1 MQKRL
6 LQLAAGASL
15 ALCTEAHAQDRPREP
30 IDVERFKPAVTYDG
44 FIQTE
49 GTDVRYPLPEGD
61 PFELAGYL
69 NYALNSLV
77 VVGPEDNI
85 TEKFVAHRVGADL
98 IGSMTIFE
106 GFAVGLDIPFFLFQY
121 GDADPKWGGLGD
133 IRIVPKYRILD
144 DREIIGLAVLAE
156 LRVPTHSDEEFS
168 GGARNVVFWPRL
180 ALDHRFDFGLRF
192 GVNAGVSIREDTQ
205 FENVTATHEFTYSGA
220 LAYRFGGLEGP
231 AEIGFDLAGATGLK
245 SIDYE
250 ELPLE
255 AIIFGAVFPTSCLTV
270 QFGPGMGI
278 VPGYGIPTFRAFA
291 GIRYAPSEN
300 DRDGDGIPD
309 DVDKCPDVPEDRD
322 GYMDR
327 DGCPEDDDTRDDDKD
342 GIPNVDDACP
352 EAKETINGIE
362 DEDGCP
368 DKGPVKVV
376 REKGKLLVL
385 ENIEFATSSAAIR
398 QSSYGILNQVA
409 LMMKANPDIKQLR
422 IEGHTDS
429 RGSRDMN
436 MKLSQA
442 RAESVRNY
450 LISRGISPDRLTAQ
464 GFGPDHPV
472 VTPEVTQEDMQ
483 KNRRSEFIIER

>member
-1 MQKRL
+1 MHKRL
-6 LQLAAGASL
+6 LTTAAWVTL
-15 ALCTEAHAQDRPREP
+15 ALSADVSAQERVREP

-44 FIQTE
+44 FVITE
-49 GTDVRYPLPEGD
+49 GTDVRYPLPDGD

-69 NYALNSLV
+69 NYQLNSLV

-85 TEKFVAHRVGADL
+85 VDKFVAHRVGGDL
-98 IGSMTIFE
+98 IASMTLFE
-106 GFAVGLDIPFFLFQY
+106 GFAVGIDVPFFLLQY
-121 GDADPKWGGLGD
+121 GDADPNWGGLGD
-133 IRIVPKYRILD
+133 VRIVPKYRILD
-144 DREIIGLAVLAE
+144 DREIVGLAVLGE
-156 LRVPTHSDEEFS
+156 LRVPTHTDEEFS
-168 GGARNVVFWPRL
+168 GGARMVTFWPRL
-180 ALDHRFDFGLRF
+180 ALDHRFRFGLRF
-192 GVNAGVSIREDTQ
+192 GVNAGVAIRKDTQ

-220 LAYRFGGLEGP
+220 VAYRFGGLEGP
-231 AEIGFDLAGATGLK
+231 AEIGLDVAGATGLK

-255 AIIFGAVFPTSCLTV
+255 GFIYGAVFPTSCLTV
-270 QFGPGMGI
+270 QFGPSAGI

-309 DVDKCPDVPEDRD
+309 EADRCPDVPEDRD

-327 DGCPEDDDTRDDDKD
+327 DGCPEDDDTRDDDQD

-352 EAKETINGIE
+352 GQKETINGIE

-368 DKGPVKVV
+368 DKGAAKVV

-398 QSSYGILNQVA
+398 PSSYGVLNQVA
-409 LMMKANPDIKQLR
+409 LMMKANPDIKMLR

-450 LISRGISPDRLTAQ
+450 LIGRGISPDRLTAQ
-464 GFGPDHPV
+464 GFGPDRPV
-472 VTPEVTQEDMQ
+472 VTPEKTEEDMQ